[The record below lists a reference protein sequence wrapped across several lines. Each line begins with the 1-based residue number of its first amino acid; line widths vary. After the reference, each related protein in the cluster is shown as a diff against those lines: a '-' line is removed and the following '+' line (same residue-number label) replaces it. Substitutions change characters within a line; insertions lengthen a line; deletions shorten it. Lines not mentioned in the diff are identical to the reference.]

1 MAYFL
6 GQYVH
11 NYEEI
16 IRDDETKLSKTYF
29 AYNIIQNKECYL
41 KSISKEKI
49 KKEDFDFLVQKINSE
64 IQINTICKSKNVIEL
79 NKRFE
84 TDDYYNFEFEYSYDN
99 LYKKIIFNYGGL
111 NNTRNPPP
119 ILRKTILDISNA
131 LKTLNDLGIM
141 HRDIKPHNIF
151 INDFEEDKKEIVVK
165 LGNFGCATFIEDNKS
180 EPIGTIP
187 YIAPEILKNEEY
199 NEKCDLWSLG
209 VTLYELYFGIHPFEH
224 KDLINLDS
232 LIENIN
238 SEKFLLLK
246 SKIPSFD
253 ILLHRL
259 LQKDPKKRMSFNE
272 LFDFVFDK
280 NFLINENAFLESK
293 PYYKN
298 LYNSI
303 LLEEEPL
310 IDDHHYHCCPCS
322 YEQSKIIREKIVSLI
337 KSGNIFD
344 FDNMV
349 DDYLN
354 NKKMIY
360 NNIIYFT
367 DNDKTKNE
375 SIKYIDYFEN
385 MTPGAFILCHD
396 FKSLELV
403 LNDIS
408 IKNKRNKNT
417 IFNAIINSNSCD
429 KIIDFLNSNSDFKKC
444 INKVCIFCPDLDN
457 LQKIKNKRNS
467 NDVYDVYTK
476 QSEIKEFIKKF
487 SSKDIKPFSFTK
499 LITYNDYISKY
510 KIIHLKISEFYGD
523 ISLEDYKNHIGNK
536 IKLTNDQTE
545 KSKLEKYEKL
555 IGSDFREFLDYI
567 NKSIRKV
574 FFKENFYDD
583 ISNWMKITQIL
594 PYESIPYITSRLMY
608 GLNIFGN
615 KDKRYFDKDK
625 AILRKGIKLSFSSLM
640 PYIKAKGKIILFSSF
655 ILTSLEEN
663 LAKIL
668 SNRENSKVQYKISKL
683 FSVIYIIKYNYQKN
697 WIPNAIIVDE
707 KSPKEELKEIKEI
720 LLLPFSFYHLTDIE
734 IDFNNYT
741 ADIYLETIGKT
752 EIFEEKIKLG
762 KNIIYNGKK
771 NIMEIQSWG
780 CIFDII

>member
-16 IRDDETKLSKTYF
+16 FLDDETKLSKTYC

-79 NKRFE
+79 NKIFE
-84 TDDYYNFEFEYSYDN
+84 TDDYYNFEFEYPYDN

-111 NNTRNPPP
+111 NTRNPPP

-209 VTLYELYFGIHPFEH
+209 VTLYQLFFGIHPFEH

-310 IDDHHYHCCPCS
+310 IDDYHYHCCPCS